1 MSTATSLKE
10 GGWETVIGLEV
21 HAQLSTASKIFSG
34 SATAYGASPNSQAN
48 LVDLAYPGVLPVL
61 NKEAVRMA
69 VKFGLAIGAQVAARS
84 VFARKNYFYPD
95 LPKGYQISQYEL
107 PVVAKGHLD
116 IVLDDGSRKRIG
128 ITRAHLEEDAGKSLH
143 EGLPKQSGIDL
154 NRAGTPLIEIVSEPD
169 MRSAKEAV
177 AYLKKVHTLVRYLEI
192 CDGNMQEGSF
202 RCDAN
207 VSVRKAGA
215 EKLGTRA
222 EIKNIN
228 SFRFVE
234 KAINYEVAR
243 QIDLL
248 EGGGKVVQETRLYDP
263 DKGETRSMRSKE
275 EANDYRYFPDPD
287 LLPVEIDA
295 AYIDAVKAT
304 LPELPDQKA
313 ARFVAQL
320 GLSEYDAGVLTSSK
334 ELAAYYEEVAKLLA
348 AGPTLS
354 DKEPSREQAKL
365 AANWV
370 AGSLAAALNEHN
382 LEIGESRIGAPGL
395 AGLLARITDNTIS
408 GKIAKDVFEAMWA
421 EGKDADAIIES
432 RGLKQITDTGA
443 IEKAIDEVMAKN
455 PGQLADY
462 RSGKDKLFGFFV
474 GQVMKATAGK
484 ANPAQLNEL
493 LKKKLAG

>member
-1 MSTATSLKE
+1 MSDAS
-10 GGWETVIGLEV
+10 GWETVIGLEI
-21 HAQLSTASKIFSG
+21 HAQLQTQSKIFSG
-34 SATAYGASPNSQAN
+34 SATAYGSAPNSQAN

-69 VKFGLAIGAQVAARS
+69 VKFGLAVGASIAEKS

-107 PVVAKGHLD
+107 PIVAKGKLD
-116 IVLDDGSRKRIG
+116 VLLDDGSRKTIG

-154 NRAGTPLIEIVSEPD
+154 NRAGTPLLEIVSEPD

-207 VSVRKAGA
+207 VSVRRVGA
-215 EKLGTRA
+215 EKFGTRA

-243 QIDLL
+243 QIDVI

-287 LLPVEIDA
+287 LLPVVIDA
-295 AYIDAVKAT
+295 GYIGEIKAT
-304 LPELPDQKA
+304 LPELPDEKA
-313 ARFVAQL
+313 ARFVLAYD
-320 GLSEYDAGVLTSSK
+320 LSQYDATVLTSSK
-334 ELAAYYEEVAKLLA
+334 ELGAYYDDVVKQVAGDKL
-348 AGPTLS
+348 
-354 DKEPSREQAKL
+354 PSKEQAKL

-382 LEIGESRIGAPGL
+382 LEITGSRIDAKRL
-395 AGLLARITDNTIS
+395 AALLARITDNTIS

-421 EGKDADAIIES
+421 DGKDADAIIES
-432 RGLKQITDTGA
+432 KGLKQITDTGA

-474 GQVMKATAGK
+474 GQVMKATGGK
-484 ANPAQLNEL
+484 ANPAQLNDL
-493 LKKKLAG
+493 LKKKLAP